1 MTDEELMTYLHS
13 GISIKKFLWKQR
25 KNVLQRIVS
34 TLENYLKKGR
44 VHFLESSWKNG
55 HYRIA
60 CRDRL
65 SSENLDRFLRHFQDH
80 TYDYLTFVTG
90 DEYYVEEYSLN
101 LLQKV
106 DPVLKEYK
114 KSEEYNEDLVTE
126 LVFDQICELTASA
139 DYFEQARAYFEPG
152 VILRLLMKN
161 SRYRGDIKIYER
173 RLKEITELEEALPDK
188 IPERIIDLYPNARS
202 IKRHFI
208 LHLGP
213 TNSGK
218 TGQSIEAMKQAKSG
232 IYLAPLRLLAY
243 EQYDSLNRSG
253 VPCTLKTGE
262 EESVVPGAFHQA
274 STIEMME
281 ISEFYDVAVIDE
293 GQMISDYERG
303 SAWTE
308 AILGVYA
315 PEVHICAAMH
325 AKKTLIRLI
334 ELCGDTYEIVLH
346 ERQTPLEIENQTFSF
361 PQDVRQG
368 DALVVFSR
376 KDVHAVAAEIREMG
390 WKCSIIYGALP
401 YDVRHDEARKF
412 NTGENSVVVA
422 TDAIGMGLNMP
433 IKRIVF
439 LKMSKFDGVEIRELN
454 ASETQQIAG
463 RAGRRGLFDIG
474 YVATAEKPAMLKKL
488 MNETPQDPE
497 NVYLGFPRRLV
508 DLNGK
513 LSKIMEIWDRMQVQ
527 DGFEKAPI
535 DREMALA
542 KKLEKITDEKLLIY
556 QFVTIPFDEED
567 EDLLD
572 IWEDLFRRVLNQQ
585 STDLLESADF
595 FDLSPSDDLEQMEK
609 AYRILDL
616 IYYSCKRFG
625 TDEEANK
632 IMSMK
637 GVLSA
642 KIIKLLEKQ
651 EFSVRTCR
659 RCGRKLTWD
668 YPYGICQKCYRR
680 RF

>member
-1 MTDEELMTYLHS
+1 MTNEELMDYLS
-13 GISIKKFLWKQR
+13 DGKLLKRVLWKQR
-25 KNVLQRIVS
+25 KTVLQRIVS
-34 TLENYLKKGR
+34 TLENYLKR
-44 VHFLESSWKNG
+44 SRIHFLESSWKNG
-55 HYRIA
+55 SYRIA

-65 SSENLDRFLRHFQDH
+65 TPDNLDRFVTHFQNH

-90 DEYYVEEYSLN
+90 DEYYVEYFSLN
-101 LLQKV
+101 LLQKT
-106 DPVLKEYK
+106 DPVLKEHK
-114 KSEEYNEDLVTE
+114 KSSDYDEALITE
-126 LVFDQICELTASA
+126 ILFEKICDLTASA
-139 DYFEQARAYFEPG
+139 DYFEQARAYFEPRI
-152 VILRLLMKN
+152 ILGLLMKN
-161 SRYRGDIKIYER
+161 GRYRSDIKIYER
-173 RLKEITELEEALPDK
+173 RIREITEIEEAIPDK
-188 IPERIIDLYPNARS
+188 IPERIIDLYPKARS
-202 IKRHFI
+202 IQRHFI

-218 TGQSIEAMKQAKSG
+218 TWQAIEAMKNAKSG
-232 IYLAPLRLLAY
+232 IYLAPLRLLAF
-243 EQYDSLNRSG
+243 EQYDSLNRNG

-262 EESVVPGAFHQA
+262 EEAVIAGANHQA

-281 ISEFYDVAVIDE
+281 INEFYDVAVIDE
-293 GQMISDYERG
+293 GQMLADYERG

-308 AILGVYA
+308 AVLGVYA

-325 AKKTLIRLI
+325 AKEILIRLI

-346 ERQTPLEIENQTFSF
+346 ERQTPLEIQNETFSF
-361 PQDVRQG
+361 PEDVQQG

-376 KDVHAVAAEIREMG
+376 KDVHAVAAEIREIG

-412 NTGENSVVVA
+412 NQGENAVVVA

-439 LKMSKFDGVEIRELN
+439 LKMSKFDGMEIRELT

-474 YVATAEKPAMLKKL
+474 YVATAEKPSFLRKL
-488 MNETPQDPE
+488 MNEKPE
-497 NVYLGFPRRLV
+497 APTSVYLGFPKRLV
-508 DLNGK
+508 ELNGK

-535 DREMALA
+535 EREMALA
-542 KKLEKITDEKLLIY
+542 AKLEKVTEDKNLIY

-567 EDLLD
+567 DDLLD
-572 IWEDLFRRVLNQQ
+572 IWEDLFRRVLNQ
-585 STDLLESADF
+585 SPDNLLDSADF
-595 FDLSPSDDLEQMEK
+595 FDLRPSDNLEQMEK

-625 TDEEANK
+625 TEEEASK
-632 IMSMK
+632 ILSMK
-637 GVLSA
+637 GVLSS

-659 RCGRKLTWD
+659 RCGKKLSWD
-668 YPYGICQKCYRR
+668 YPYGICQKCHRR